1 MKRSRHYSRGAHARN
16 VVKWGDGKNVEASL
30 RGDSEAV
37 LCRVLDSMANGVI
50 AIDREGTIFV
60 FNDAA
65 ARLLGV
71 EKGKALGRNLLS
83 IVPNSG
89 LVNVLRTGEAE
100 TGRPQPVGAR
110 TVIANRA
117 PMFRDGELI
126 GAVSVFQDVTEME
139 KMSRELDSTRALVRT
154 LEEVLS
160 GAGEW
165 MVVVDVNGIVTM
177 ISEEYAEFNGTTVA
191 DAVGKHVTEV
201 VENTRMHVVAKTG
214 VAEIGERQTIHGR
227 ALIVNRIPLRDGDRV
242 IGAYGRVVF
251 KTVEQLRELAS
262 KMNLLES
269 KVKYYEE
276 ELTHL
281 RGARYTFGS
290 IVGAGP
296 VITAA
301 KEEAERA
308 SRTDSTVLLRGETGT
323 GKELFAHAIHAAGP
337 RRAGPF
343 IKLNCAAVP
352 AELLESELFGYEE
365 GAFTGARRGGEPGKF
380 ELAAGGTLFLD
391 EIGDMPLP
399 MQAKLLRVLQE
410 KEVDRLGG
418 TGSRRLDLRLI
429 AATGR
434 NLEEMVGQGTF
445 RADLYYR
452 VNVIPIRI
460 PPLREHSEDLGAIA
474 EAFLARLSADT
485 GEPKRRLSG
494 ELLEILRAYPWHG
507 NVRELQNGLER
518 AVAMSPREVLR
529 PEHFPA
535 HLLRFGHGV
544 RKGAIPVS
552 AGADGEETPA
562 IAPGSLASVK
572 AEAERSAIVSA
583 LAAAGGNRTKAAE
596 LLRIHRVKLHE
607 KIKRFGIA
615 GPPGRNK

>member
-1 MKRSRHYSRGAHARN
+1 MPGQDVAYLDRLLDAM
-16 VVKWGDGKNVEASL
+16 AS
-30 RGDSEAV
+30 
-37 LCRVLDSMANGVI
+37 GVI
-50 AIDREGTIFV
+50 AIDREGTIRV
-60 FNDAA
+60 FNEAA
-65 ARLLGV
+65 VRLLGV
-71 EKGKALGRNLLS
+71 GKGKAIGRPLLS

-89 LVNVLRTGEAE
+89 LVNVLRSGEPE
-100 TGRPQPVGAR
+100 TGRPQPIGAR
-110 TVIANRA
+110 TVIADRA
-117 PMFRDGELI
+117 PIFRDGALI

-154 LEEVLS
+154 LEEVLA

-165 MVVVDVNGIVTM
+165 MLVVDANGIVTM
-177 ISEEYAEFNGTTVA
+177 ISEGYAEFNGTTVA
-191 DAVGKHVTEV
+191 EATGRHVTEV
-201 VENTRMHVVAKTG
+201 IENTRMHVVVKTG
-214 VAEIGERQTIHGR
+214 MAEIGERQTIRGR
-227 ALIVNRIPLRDGDRV
+227 ELIVNRIPLRDGDRV

-290 IVGAGP
+290 IVGAGAA
-296 VITAA
+296 ITAA

-337 RRAGPF
+337 RRTGPF

-365 GAFTGARRGGEPGKF
+365 GAFTGARKGGKPGKF

-418 TGSRRLDLRLI
+418 TGTRRIDLRLI

-434 NLEEMVGQGTF
+434 NLEELVGQGTF

-452 VNVIPIRI
+452 INVIPIRI
-460 PPLREHSEDLGAIA
+460 PPLRERQEDLRSLS

-485 GEPKRRLSG
+485 GEPKRRMSA
-494 ELLEILRAYPWHG
+494 ELLDILRAYPWPG

-518 AVAMSPREVLR
+518 AVAMSPGEVLS

-535 HLLRFGHGV
+535 HLLRSAPGA
-544 RKGAIPVS
+544 RKEVP
-552 AGADGEETPA
+552 
-562 IAPGSLASVK
+562 PGSLVAIK
-572 AEAERSAIVSA
+572 AEAERSAILSA
-583 LAAAGGNRTKAAE
+583 LAAVGGNRTKAAE

-607 KIKRFGIA
+607 KIRRYGIA
-615 GPPGRNK
+615 GPSAPNK

>member
-1 MKRSRHYSRGAHARN
+1 MQ
-16 VVKWGDGKNVEASL
+16 
-30 RGDSEAV
+30 GDSEAI
-37 LCRVLDSMANGVI
+37 LCRVLDSMTNGVI

-65 ARLLGV
+65 ARLLHV
-71 EKGKALGRNLLS
+71 GKEDALGKRLLD

-89 LVNVLRTGEAE
+89 LVSVLRTGAPE
-100 TGRPQPVGAR
+100 TGRPQQIGAR
-110 TVIANRA
+110 SVIADRA
-117 PMFRDGELI
+117 PIFRDGELI

-139 KMSRELDSTRALVRT
+139 KMSRELDSTRALART
-154 LEEVLS
+154 LEEVLA

-165 MVVVDVNGIVTM
+165 MVVVDANGIVTM

-191 DAVGKHVTEV
+191 DAVGKHVTQV
-201 VENTRMHVVAKTG
+201 IENTRMHTVVKTG
-214 VAEIGERQTIHGR
+214 TAEIGERMTIRGR
-227 ALIVNRIPLRDGDRV
+227 ALIVNRIPLKDGDRV

-290 IVGAGP
+290 IVGAGAA
-296 VITAA
+296 ITAA
-301 KEEAERA
+301 KAEAERA

-352 AELLESELFGYEE
+352 TELLESELFGYEE
-365 GAFTGARRGGEPGKF
+365 GAFTGARRGGKPGKF

-418 TGSRRLDLRLI
+418 TGSRRVDLRLI
-429 AATGR
+429 AATAR

-460 PPLREHSEDLGAIA
+460 PPLREHWEDLGAIA
-474 EAFLARLSADT
+474 ESFLARLSADT
-485 GEPKRRLSG
+485 GEPKRRLSA
-494 ELLEILRAYPWHG
+494 ELLEVLRTYPWPG

-535 HLLRFGHGV
+535 HLLRFGPGV
-544 RKGAIPVS
+544 RKESIPAPAGMEGEDTS
-552 AGADGEETPA
+552 AN
-562 IAPGSLASVK
+562 APGSLASVK
-572 AEAERSAIVSA
+572 AEAERSAILSA
-583 LAAAGGNRTKAAE
+583 LAAAGGNRTRAAE
-596 LLRIHRVKLHE
+596 LLGIHRVKLHE
-607 KIKRFGIA
+607 KIKRYGIA
-615 GPPGRNK
+615 SSSERQK

>member
-1 MKRSRHYSRGAHARN
+1 MR
-16 VVKWGDGKNVEASL
+16 GDGEAIL
-30 RGDSEAV
+30 G
-37 LCRVLDSMANGVI
+37 RVLDSMANGVI
-50 AIDREGTIFV
+50 AIDREGTIVV

-154 LEEVLS
+154 LEEVLA

-165 MVVVDVNGIVTM
+165 MVVVDANGIVTM

-191 DAVGKHVTEV
+191 DAVGKHATQVI
-201 VENTRMHVVAKTG
+201 ENTRMHVVAKTG

-290 IVGAGP
+290 IVGTGAAM
-296 VITAA
+296 TAA

-365 GAFTGARRGGEPGKF
+365 GAFTGARRGGKPGKF

-460 PPLREHSEDLGAIA
+460 PPLREHPEDLGAIA
-474 EAFLARLSADT
+474 EAFLARLSAET
-485 GEPKRRLSG
+485 GEPKRRLSA
-494 ELLEILRAYPWHG
+494 ELLDILRAYPWPG

-529 PEHFPA
+529 PEHFLG
-535 HLLRFGHGV
+535 HLRRLSHGV
-544 RKGAIPVS
+544 QREASPGAAEGDV
-552 AGADGEETPA
+552 EETRA
-562 IAPGSLASVK
+562 KVPGSLASVK
-572 AEAERSAIVSA
+572 AEAERSAILSA
-583 LAAAGGNRTKAAE
+583 LAAVGGNRTKAAE

-607 KIKRFGIA
+607 KIKRYGIT
-615 GPPGRNK
+615 GPSAPDM

>member
-1 MKRSRHYSRGAHARN
+1 
-16 VVKWGDGKNVEASL
+16 L
-30 RGDSEAV
+30 QGDSEAI

-50 AIDREGTIFV
+50 AIDREGTIIV

-71 EKGKALGRNLLS
+71 EKGKALGKNLLS

-100 TGRPQPVGAR
+100 TGRPQPVRSR

-154 LEEVLS
+154 LEEVLA

-165 MVVVDVNGIVTM
+165 MVVVDANGIVTM
-177 ISEEYAEFNGTTVA
+177 ISEEYARFNGTTVA
-191 DAVGKHVTEV
+191 DAVGKHATQVI
-201 VENTRMHVVAKTG
+201 ENTRMHVVAKTG

-290 IVGAGP
+290 IVGAGAA
-296 VITAA
+296 ITAA

-365 GAFTGARRGGEPGKF
+365 GAFTGARRGGKPGKF

-410 KEVDRLGG
+410 KEVDRVGG
-418 TGSRRLDLRLI
+418 TGSRRVDLRLI
-429 AATGR
+429 AATAR
-434 NLEEMVGQGTF
+434 NLEEMVGQGIF

-460 PPLREHSEDLGAIA
+460 PPLREHPEDLGAIA

-485 GEPKRRLSG
+485 GEPKRRLSA
-494 ELLEILRAYPWHG
+494 ELLEILRAYPWPG

-529 PEHFPA
+529 PEHFLG
-535 HLLRFGHGV
+535 HLLRFAHGSREEATPGTKEV
-544 RKGAIPVS
+544 
-552 AGADGEETPA
+552 DGEETWAMP
-562 IAPGSLASVK
+562 PGSLASVK
-572 AEAERSAIVSA
+572 AEAERSAILSA
-583 LAAAGGNRTKAAE
+583 LAAVGGNRTRAAE

-607 KIKRFGIA
+607 KIKRYGIA
-615 GPPGRNK
+615 GSSAPEK

>member
-1 MKRSRHYSRGAHARN
+1 M
-16 VVKWGDGKNVEASL
+16 
-30 RGDSEAV
+30 RGDSEAI

-50 AIDREGTIFV
+50 AIDREGAIVV

-71 EKGKALGRNLLS
+71 GKEEALGRRLLD

-89 LVNVLRTGEAE
+89 LVNVLRTGAPE
-100 TGRPQPVGAR
+100 TGRPQAIGAL

-154 LEEVLS
+154 LEEVLA

-165 MVVVDVNGIVTM
+165 MVVVDANGIVTM

-191 DAVGKHVTEV
+191 EAVGKHVTEV
-201 VENTRMHVVAKTG
+201 IENTRMHTVVKTG
-214 VAEIGERQTIHGR
+214 TAEIGERMTIHGR
-227 ALIVNRIPLRDGDRV
+227 ALIVNRIPLEDGDRI

-262 KMNLLES
+262 RMNLLES

-281 RGARYTFGS
+281 RGARYTFAS
-290 IVGAGP
+290 IVGAGAS
-296 VITAA
+296 ISAA
-301 KEEAERA
+301 KEEAVRA

-365 GAFTGARRGGEPGKF
+365 GAFTGARRGGKPGKF

-418 TGSRRLDLRLI
+418 TGSRRVDLRLI

-452 VNVIPIRI
+452 VNVIPVRI
-460 PPLREHSEDLGAIA
+460 PPLREHPEDLGAIA

-485 GEPKRRLSG
+485 AEQKRRLSP
-494 ELLEILRAYPWHG
+494 ELLDLLRAYPWPG

-535 HLLRFGHGV
+535 HLLRFAHGV
-544 RKGAIPVS
+544 RKEATPGA
-552 AGADGEETPA
+552 AEADGEETWA
-562 IAPGSLASVK
+562 KAPGSLASVK
-572 AEAERSAIVSA
+572 AEAERSAILSA
-583 LAAAGGNRTKAAE
+583 LAAVGGNKTRAAE
-596 LLRIHRVKLHE
+596 LLGIHRVKLHE
-607 KIKRFGIA
+607 KIKRYGIA
-615 GPPGRNK
+615 GPSGPKSNF

>member
-1 MKRSRHYSRGAHARN
+1 MPGQDLAFLDR
-16 VVKWGDGKNVEASL
+16 L
-30 RGDSEAV
+30 
-37 LCRVLDSMANGVI
+37 LDSMASGVI
-50 AIDREGTIFV
+50 AIDREGTIRV
-60 FNDAA
+60 FNEAA
-65 ARLLGV
+65 ARLLAV
-71 EKGKALGRNLLS
+71 EKGQAIGRPLLS

-89 LVNVLRTGEAE
+89 LVNVLRSGAPEK
-100 TGRPQPVGAR
+100 GRPQPIGAR
-110 TVIANRA
+110 TVIADRA
-117 PMFRDGELI
+117 PIFRDGVLI

-154 LEEVLS
+154 LEEVLA

-165 MVVVDVNGIVTM
+165 MVVVDANGFVTM

-191 DAVGKHVTEV
+191 EAMGRHVTEV
-201 VENTRMHVVAKTG
+201 IENTRMHVVVKTG
-214 VAEIGERQTIHGR
+214 AAEIGERQTIRGR
-227 ALIVNRIPLRDGDRV
+227 ELIVNRIPLKDGDRV

-262 KMNLLES
+262 KMNVLES

-290 IVGAGP
+290 IVGAGAA
-296 VITAA
+296 ITSA

-337 RRAGPF
+337 RRTGPF

-365 GAFTGARRGGEPGKF
+365 GAFTGARKGGKPGKF

-418 TGSRRLDLRLI
+418 TGTRRIDLRLI

-434 NLEEMVGQGTF
+434 NLEELVGQGTF

-452 VNVIPIRI
+452 INVIPIRI
-460 PPLREHSEDLGAIA
+460 PPLRERQEDLRSLS

-485 GEPKRRLSG
+485 GEPKRRISA
-494 ELLEILRAYPWHG
+494 ELLDILRAYPWPG

-518 AVAMSPREVLR
+518 AVAMSPGEVLS

-535 HLLRFGHGV
+535 HLLRSAPGA
-544 RKGAIPVS
+544 RKEV
-552 AGADGEETPA
+552 
-562 IAPGSLASVK
+562 APGSLVAIK
-572 AEAERSAIVSA
+572 AEAERSAILSA
-583 LAAAGGNRTKAAE
+583 LAAVGGNRTKAAE

-607 KIKRFGIA
+607 KIRRYGI
-615 GPPGRNK
+615 PGISTPNK

>member
-1 MKRSRHYSRGAHARN
+1 VPVQDVTFLDRLLDAM
-16 VVKWGDGKNVEASL
+16 AS
-30 RGDSEAV
+30 
-37 LCRVLDSMANGVI
+37 GVI
-50 AIDREGTIFV
+50 AIDREGTIRI
-60 FNDAA
+60 FNGAA

-71 EKGKALGRNLLS
+71 EKGEAIGRPLLS

-89 LVNVLRTGEAE
+89 LVNVLRTREPE
-100 TGRPQPVGAR
+100 TGRPQPIGAR
-110 TVIANRA
+110 SVIADRA
-117 PMFRDGELI
+117 PIFRDGELI

-139 KMSRELDSTRALVRT
+139 RMSRELDSTRALVRT
-154 LEEVLS
+154 LEEVLA

-165 MVVVDVNGIVTM
+165 MVVVDAGGIVTM
-177 ISEEYAEFNGTTVA
+177 ISEEYAEFNGTTVGE
-191 DAVGKHVTEV
+191 AVGKHVTEV
-201 VENTRMHVVAKTG
+201 IENTRMHTVVKTG
-214 VAEIGERQTIHGR
+214 TAELGERMTIHGR
-227 ALIVNRIPLRDGDRV
+227 ALIVNRIPLKEGDRI

-281 RGARYTFGS
+281 RGARHTFAS
-290 IVGAGP
+290 IVGTGAA
-296 VITAA
+296 ITAA

-352 AELLESELFGYEE
+352 ADLLESELFGYEE
-365 GAFTGARRGGEPGKF
+365 GAFTGARRGGKPGKF
-380 ELAAGGTLFLD
+380 ELAVGGTLFLD

-418 TGSRRLDLRLI
+418 TGTRRVDLRLI

-460 PPLREHSEDLGAIA
+460 PPLREHPEDLDAIA
-474 EAFLARLSADT
+474 EAFLARLSADI
-485 GEPKRRLSG
+485 GEPKRRLSAG
-494 ELLEILRAYPWHG
+494 LLDILRAYPWPG

-518 AVAMSPREVLR
+518 AMAMSTREDLR

-535 HLLRFGHGV
+535 HLIRFAHGA
-544 RKGAIPVS
+544 RTERTPEAAEACGQEAS
-552 AGADGEETPA
+552 AKAS
-562 IAPGSLASVK
+562 GSLASVK
-572 AEAERSAIVSA
+572 AEAERSAILSA
-583 LAAAGGNRTKAAE
+583 LAAVGGNRTKAAE

-607 KIKRFGIA
+607 KIKRYGIA
-615 GPPGRNK
+615 GPSGSKK

>member
-1 MKRSRHYSRGAHARN
+1 MGRKEVRVG
-16 VVKWGDGKNVEASL
+16 
-30 RGDSEAV
+30 GDSEAI
-37 LCRVLDSMANGVI
+37 LYRVLDSMADGVI
-50 AIDREGTIFV
+50 AIDREGTILV
-60 FNDAA
+60 FNAAA

-71 EKGKALGRNLLS
+71 GKEDALGKSLLS

-100 TGRPQPVGAR
+100 TGRPQPVGSR

-117 PMFRDGELI
+117 PMFRDGELV
-126 GAVSVFQDVTEME
+126 GAVSVFQDVTAME

-154 LEEVLS
+154 LEEVLA

-165 MVVVDVNGIVTM
+165 MVVVDANGVVTM

-191 DAVGKHVTEV
+191 DAVGKHVTQV
-201 VENTRMHVVAKTG
+201 IENTRMHVVAKTG

-227 ALIVNRIPLRDGDRV
+227 ALIVNRIPLKDGDRV
-242 IGAYGRVVF
+242 IGSYGRVVF
-251 KTVEQLRELAS
+251 KTVEQLRQLAS

-281 RGARYTFGS
+281 RGARYTFAS
-290 IVGAGP
+290 IVGAGAA
-296 VITAA
+296 ITAA

-365 GAFTGARRGGEPGKF
+365 GAFTGARRGGKPGKF
-380 ELAAGGTLFLD
+380 ELASGGTLFLD

-418 TGSRRLDLRLI
+418 TGSLRVDLRLI

-445 RADLYYR
+445 RSDLYYR

-460 PPLREHSEDLGAIA
+460 PPLREHPEDVGAIA
-474 EAFLARLSADT
+474 AAFLARLSAET
-485 GEPKRRLSG
+485 GEPKRRLSA
-494 ELLEILRAYPWHG
+494 ELLDILRAYSWPG

-518 AVAMSPREVLR
+518 AVAMSSREVLR
-529 PEHFPA
+529 AEHLPV
-535 HLLRFGHGV
+535 HLLRVAHGV
-544 RKGAIPVS
+544 RREAMPGETEAGGEGTS
-552 AGADGEETPA
+552 AK
-562 IAPGSLASVK
+562 APWSLASAK
-572 AEAERSAIVSA
+572 AEAERSSILSA
-583 LAAAGGNRTKAAE
+583 LAATKGNRTRAAE
-596 LLRIHRVKLHE
+596 LLGIHRVKLHE
-607 KIKRFGIA
+607 KIKRYGIA
-615 GPPGRNK
+615 DFSGPKE

>member
-1 MKRSRHYSRGAHARN
+1 
-16 VVKWGDGKNVEASL
+16 L
-30 RGDSEAV
+30 PGDSEAI
-37 LCRVLDSMANGVI
+37 LCRILDSMANGVI
-50 AIDREGTIFV
+50 AIDREGLIFV

-71 EKGKALGRNLLS
+71 GKEDALGRRLLD

-89 LVNVLRTGEAE
+89 LVNVLRTGAPE
-100 TGRPQPVGAR
+100 TGRPQAIGAR
-110 TVIANRA
+110 SVIADRA
-117 PMFRDGELI
+117 PIFRDGELI

-165 MVVVDVNGIVTM
+165 MVVVDASGIVTM
-177 ISEEYAEFNGTTVA
+177 ISEEYAKFNGTTVA
-191 DAVGKHVTEV
+191 DAVGKHVTQV
-201 VENTRMHVVAKTG
+201 IENTRMHTVVKTG
-214 VAEIGERQTIHGR
+214 TAEIGERMTIHGR
-227 ALIVNRIPLRDGDRV
+227 SLIVNRIPLKDNDRV

-262 KMNLLES
+262 RMNLLES

-281 RGARYTFGS
+281 RGVRYTFGS
-290 IVGAGP
+290 IVGAGAS
-296 VITAA
+296 ISAA

-365 GAFTGARRGGEPGKF
+365 GAFTGARRGGKPGKF

-410 KEVDRLGG
+410 KEVDRVGG
-418 TGSRRLDLRLI
+418 TGSRRVDLRLI
-429 AATGR
+429 AATAR
-434 NLEEMVGQGTF
+434 NLEKMVGQGTF

-460 PPLREHSEDLGAIA
+460 PPLREHPEDLGAIA

-485 GEPKRRLSG
+485 GERIRGISA
-494 ELLEILRAYPWHG
+494 ELLDVLRAYPWPG

-518 AVAMSPREVLR
+518 AVAMSPGETLR

-535 HLLRFGHGV
+535 HLLRFAHGV
-544 RKGAIPVS
+544 RTEGAPG
-552 AGADGEETPA
+552 ATGADAEERSA
-562 IAPGSLASVK
+562 KGPGSLASVK
-572 AEAERSAIVSA
+572 AEAERSAILSA
-583 LAAAGGNRTKAAE
+583 LAAVGGNRTRAAE

-607 KIKRFGIA
+607 KIKRYGIA
-615 GPPGRNK
+615 GPSGAEK

>member
-1 MKRSRHYSRGAHARN
+1 M
-16 VVKWGDGKNVEASL
+16 
-30 RGDSEAV
+30 RGDSEAI

-71 EKGKALGRNLLS
+71 EKGKALGKNLLS

-89 LVNVLRTGEAE
+89 LVNVLRTGDAEA
-100 TGRPQPVGAR
+100 GRPQPVGAR

-139 KMSRELDSTRALVRT
+139 KMSRELDSTRALART
-154 LEEVLS
+154 LEEVLA

-165 MVVVDVNGIVTM
+165 MVVVDANGIVTM

-191 DAVGKHVTEV
+191 DAVGKHVTQV
-201 VENTRMHVVAKTG
+201 IENTRMHVVAKTG
-214 VAEIGERQTIHGR
+214 VAEIGERMTIHGR
-227 ALIVNRIPLRDGDRV
+227 ALIVNRIPLKDGDRV

-251 KTVEQLRELAS
+251 KTVEQLRKLAS

-290 IVGAGP
+290 IVGAGAA
-296 VITAA
+296 ITAA
-301 KEEAERA
+301 KAEAERA

-323 GKELFAHAIHAAGP
+323 GKELFAHAIHAAGS

-365 GAFTGARRGGEPGKF
+365 GAFTGARRGGKPGKF

-460 PPLREHSEDLGAIA
+460 PPLREHPEDLGAIA

-485 GEPKRRLSG
+485 GEPKRRLSA
-494 ELLEILRAYPWHG
+494 ELLEILRAHPWPG

-535 HLLRFGHGV
+535 HLLRFVHGV
-544 RKGAIPVS
+544 RKEATPGTAV
-552 AGADGEETPA
+552 AEGEETWARP
-562 IAPGSLASVK
+562 PGSLASVK
-572 AEAERSAIVSA
+572 AEAERSAILSA
-583 LAAAGGNRTKAAE
+583 LAAVGGNRTKAAE

-607 KIKRFGIA
+607 KIRRYGIA
-615 GPPGRNK
+615 GPSAPEK

>member
-1 MKRSRHYSRGAHARN
+1 MPVQDVTFLDRLLDAM
-16 VVKWGDGKNVEASL
+16 AS
-30 RGDSEAV
+30 
-37 LCRVLDSMANGVI
+37 GVI
-50 AIDREGTIFV
+50 AIDREGTIRM
-60 FNDAA
+60 FNGAA

-71 EKGKALGRNLLS
+71 EKGEAIGRPLLS

-89 LVNVLRTGEAE
+89 LVNVLRSGEPE
-100 TGRPQPVGAR
+100 TGRPQPIGAR
-110 TVIANRA
+110 SVIADRA
-117 PMFRDGELI
+117 PIFRDGELI

-139 KMSRELDSTRALVRT
+139 RMSRELDSTRALMRT
-154 LEEVLS
+154 LEEVLA

-165 MVVVDVNGIVTM
+165 MVVVDAGGIVTM

-191 DAVGKHVTEV
+191 GAVGKHVTEV
-201 VENTRMHVVAKTG
+201 IENTRMHTVVKTG
-214 VAEIGERQTIHGR
+214 TAEIGERMTIHGR
-227 ALIVNRIPLRDGDRV
+227 ALIVNRIPLKDGDRI

-281 RGARYTFGS
+281 RGARHTFAS
-290 IVGAGP
+290 IVGAGAA
-296 VITAA
+296 ITAA

-352 AELLESELFGYEE
+352 TELLESELFGYEE
-365 GAFTGARRGGEPGKF
+365 GAFTGARRGGKPGKF

-418 TGSRRLDLRLI
+418 TGSRRVDLRLI
-429 AATGR
+429 AATAR

-460 PPLREHSEDLGAIA
+460 PPLREHPEDLGSIA
-474 EAFLARLSADT
+474 EAFLDRLSADT

-494 ELLEILRAYPWHG
+494 ELLEILRSCPWPG

-529 PEHFPA
+529 PEHFPV
-535 HLLRFGHGV
+535 HLLRFGHDARTERTPGV
-544 RKGAIPVS
+544 AEASGQEAS
-552 AGADGEETPA
+552 AK
-562 IAPGSLASVK
+562 APGSLASVK
-572 AEAERSAIVSA
+572 AEAERSAILSA
-583 LAAAGGNRTKAAE
+583 LAAVGGNRTRAAE

-607 KIKRFGIA
+607 KIKRYGIA
-615 GPPGRNK
+615 GPPVRGSS

>member
-1 MKRSRHYSRGAHARN
+1 ME
-16 VVKWGDGKNVEASL
+16 GK
-30 RGDSEAV
+30 SEAI
-37 LCRVLDSMANGVI
+37 LGRVLDAMANGVI

-71 EKGKALGRNLLS
+71 EKGKALGKSLLS

-154 LEEVLS
+154 LEEVLA

-165 MVVVDVNGIVTM
+165 MVVVDANGIVTM

-191 DAVGKHVTEV
+191 EAVGKHVTEV
-201 VENTRMHVVAKTG
+201 IENTRMHVVAKTG

-227 ALIVNRIPLRDGDRV
+227 SLIVNRIPLKDGDRV

-290 IVGAGP
+290 IVGAGAA
-296 VITAA
+296 ITAA

-323 GKELFAHAIHAAGP
+323 GKELFAHAIHAAGS

-365 GAFTGARRGGEPGKF
+365 GAFTGARRGGKPGKF

-410 KEVDRLGG
+410 KEVDRVGG
-418 TGSRRLDLRLI
+418 TGSRRVDLRLI

-460 PPLREHSEDLGAIA
+460 PPLREHPEDLGAIA

-485 GEPKRRLSG
+485 GEPNRRLSA
-494 ELLEILRAYPWHG
+494 EVLDILRAYPWPG

-535 HLLRFGHGV
+535 HLLRFAHGA
-544 RKGAIPVS
+544 RKEA
-552 AGADGEETPA
+552 
-562 IAPGSLASVK
+562 APGA
-572 AEAERSAIVSA
+572 AEAGGEGTMGEGSRVARLREGRSGAVRHPVGPRGGRGEQDEGGGASA
-583 LAAAGGNRTKAAE
+583 DPSRQAAREDQAVRDRGPSRAE
-596 LLRIHRVKLHE
+596 KVTNMVHIT
-607 KIKRFGIA
+607 I
-615 GPPGRNK
+615 

>member
-1 MKRSRHYSRGAHARN
+1 
-16 VVKWGDGKNVEASL
+16 L
-30 RGDSEAV
+30 RGDSEAI

-71 EKGKALGRNLLS
+71 EKGKALGKNLLS

-89 LVNVLRTGEAE
+89 LVNVLRTGDAEA
-100 TGRPQPVGAR
+100 GRPQPVGAR

-139 KMSRELDSTRALVRT
+139 KMSRELDSTRALART
-154 LEEVLS
+154 LEEVLA

-165 MVVVDVNGIVTM
+165 MVVVDANGIVTM

-191 DAVGKHVTEV
+191 DAVGKHVTQV
-201 VENTRMHVVAKTG
+201 IENTRMHVVAKTG
-214 VAEIGERQTIHGR
+214 VAEIGERMTIHGR
-227 ALIVNRIPLRDGDRV
+227 ALIVNRIPLKDGDRV

-251 KTVEQLRELAS
+251 KTVEQLRKLAS
-262 KMNLLES
+262 KMNLLKS

-290 IVGAGP
+290 IVGAGAA
-296 VITAA
+296 ITAA
-301 KEEAERA
+301 KAEAERA

-323 GKELFAHAIHAAGP
+323 GKELFAHAIHAAGS

-365 GAFTGARRGGEPGKF
+365 GAFTGARRGGKPGKF

-460 PPLREHSEDLGAIA
+460 PPLREHPEDLGAIA

-485 GEPKRRLSG
+485 GEPKRRLSA
-494 ELLEILRAYPWHG
+494 ELLEILRAHPWPG

-535 HLLRFGHGV
+535 HLLRFVHGV
-544 RKGAIPVS
+544 RKEATPGTAV
-552 AGADGEETPA
+552 AEGEETWARP
-562 IAPGSLASVK
+562 PGSLASVK
-572 AEAERSAIVSA
+572 AEAERSAILSA
-583 LAAAGGNRTKAAE
+583 LAAVGGNRTKAAE

-607 KIKRFGIA
+607 KIRRYGIA
-615 GPPGRNK
+615 GPSAPEK

>member
-1 MKRSRHYSRGAHARN
+1 MQ
-16 VVKWGDGKNVEASL
+16 
-30 RGDSEAV
+30 GDSEAI
-37 LCRVLDSMANGVI
+37 LCGVIDSMANGVI

-65 ARLLGV
+65 ERLLGM
-71 EKGKALGRNLLS
+71 EKGKALGKSLLS

-100 TGRPQPVGAR
+100 TGRPQAVGAR

-154 LEEVLS
+154 LEEVLG

-165 MVVVDVNGIVTM
+165 MVVVDANGIVTM

-191 DAVGKHVTEV
+191 DAVGKHATQVI
-201 VENTRMHVVAKTG
+201 ENTRMHVVAKTG

-227 ALIVNRIPLRDGDRV
+227 SLIVNRIPLKDGDRV

-281 RGARYTFGS
+281 RGARYTFAS
-290 IVGAGP
+290 IVGAGAA
-296 VITAA
+296 ISAA
-301 KEEAERA
+301 KAEAERA

-337 RRAGPF
+337 RRVGPF

-365 GAFTGARRGGEPGKF
+365 GAFTGARRGGKPGKF

-460 PPLREHSEDLGAIA
+460 PPLREHPEDLGAIA
-474 EAFLARLSADT
+474 EAFLARLSADA
-485 GEPKRRLSG
+485 GEPKRRLSA
-494 ELLEILRAYPWHG
+494 ELLGILRAYPWPG

-518 AVAMSPREVLR
+518 AVAMSPREVLE

-535 HLLRFGHGV
+535 HLMRYAHGMWKV
-544 RKGAIPVS
+544 ATPGAVEGGGEGRSAKG
-552 AGADGEETPA
+552 
-562 IAPGSLASVK
+562 PGSLASVK
-572 AEAERSAIVSA
+572 AEAERSAILSA

-596 LLRIHRVKLHE
+596 MLGIHRVKLHE
-607 KIKRFGIA
+607 KIKRYGIA
-615 GPPGRNK
+615 GSSGQKK

>member
-1 MKRSRHYSRGAHARN
+1 MQ
-16 VVKWGDGKNVEASL
+16 
-30 RGDSEAV
+30 GDSEAI
-37 LCRVLDSMANGVI
+37 LCRVIDSMANGVI

-71 EKGKALGRNLLS
+71 EKGKALGKSLLS

-154 LEEVLS
+154 LEEVLA

-165 MVVVDVNGIVTM
+165 MVVVDANGIVTM

-191 DAVGKHVTEV
+191 DAVGKHATEV
-201 VENTRMHVVAKTG
+201 IENTRMHVVAKTG

-227 ALIVNRIPLRDGDRV
+227 SLIVNRIPLKDGDRV

-281 RGARYTFGS
+281 RGARYTFAS
-290 IVGAGP
+290 IVGAGAA
-296 VITAA
+296 ITAA

-365 GAFTGARRGGEPGKF
+365 GAFTGARRGGKPGKF

-460 PPLREHSEDLGAIA
+460 PPLREHPEDLGAIA

-485 GEPKRRLSG
+485 GEPKRRLSA
-494 ELLEILRAYPWHG
+494 ELLEILRAYPWPG

-535 HLLRFGHGV
+535 HLLRFAHGA
-544 RKGAIPVS
+544 RKEATPGA
-552 AGADGEETPA
+552 AEADGEERSA
-562 IAPGSLASVK
+562 KAPGSLASVK
-572 AEAERSAIVSA
+572 AEAERSAILSA
-583 LAAAGGNRTKAAE
+583 LAAVGGNRTRAAE

-607 KIKRFGIA
+607 KIKRYGIA
-615 GPPGRNK
+615 GPSGPKK

>member
-1 MKRSRHYSRGAHARN
+1 M
-16 VVKWGDGKNVEASL
+16 
-30 RGDSEAV
+30 RGDSEAI
-37 LCRVLDSMANGVI
+37 LGRVLDSMANGVI
-50 AIDREGTIFV
+50 AIDREGTILV

-71 EKGKALGRNLLS
+71 AKEDALGKLLLS

-89 LVNVLRTGEAE
+89 LVNVLQTGEPEA
-100 TGRPQPVGAR
+100 GRPQPVGAR

-117 PMFRDGELI
+117 PMFRDGGLI

-139 KMSRELDSTRALVRT
+139 KMARELDSTRALART
-154 LEEVLS
+154 LEEVLA

-165 MVVVDVNGIVTM
+165 MVVVDAGGIVTM
-177 ISEEYAEFNGTTVA
+177 ISEEYALFNGTTVA
-191 DAVGKHVTEV
+191 DAVGKHVTQV
-201 VENTRMHVVAKTG
+201 IENTRMHVVAKTG
-214 VAEIGERQTIHGR
+214 VAEIGERQTIRGR
-227 ALIVNRIPLRDGDRV
+227 ALIVNRVPLNDGDRV

-290 IVGAGP
+290 IVGDGVA
-296 VITAA
+296 ISAA

-365 GAFTGARRGGEPGKF
+365 GAFTGARRGGKPGKF

-418 TGSRRLDLRLI
+418 TGSLRVDLRLI

-460 PPLREHSEDLGAIA
+460 PPLREHPEDLGAIA
-474 EAFLARLSADT
+474 EAFLARIEADT
-485 GEPKRRLSG
+485 GEPKRRLSTKLVG
-494 ELLEILRAYPWHG
+494 ILQSHAWPG
-507 NVRELQNGLER
+507 NVRELQNVLER
-518 AVAMSPREVLR
+518 AVTMSPGEILR
-529 PEHFPA
+529 PEHIPA
-535 HLLRFGHGV
+535 HLLRSASGIP
-544 RKGAIPVS
+544 RGAS
-552 AGADGEETPA
+552 
-562 IAPGSLASVK
+562 PGSLASVK
-572 AEAERSAIVSA
+572 AEAERSAILSA
-583 LAAAGGNRTKAAE
+583 LAAAGGNRTRAAE

-607 KIKRFGIA
+607 KIKRYGIA
-615 GPPGRNK
+615 GPSGAKSNY

>member
-1 MKRSRHYSRGAHARN
+1 MR
-16 VVKWGDGKNVEASL
+16 GDGETDL
-30 RGDSEAV
+30 R
-37 LCRVLDSMANGVI
+37 LVLDSMASGVI
-50 AIDREGTIFV
+50 AIDRDGTILV

-71 EKGKALGRNLLS
+71 EKGEALGRNLLS

-89 LVNVLRTGEAE
+89 LTNVLRTGEPE
-100 TGRPQPVGAR
+100 TGRPQRVGAR

-117 PMFRDGELI
+117 PMFRDGGLT

-165 MVVVDVNGIVTM
+165 MLVVDANGIVTM

-214 VAEIGERQTIHGR
+214 VAEIGEPQTIHGR
-227 ALIVNRIPLRDGDRV
+227 ELIVNRIPLKDGDRV
-242 IGAYGRVVF
+242 VGAYGRVVF
-251 KTVEQLRELAS
+251 KTVGQLRELAS

-290 IVGAGP
+290 IVGAGAA
-296 VITAA
+296 ITAA

-323 GKELFAHAIHAAGP
+323 GKELFAHAIHASGP

-352 AELLESELFGYEE
+352 ADLIESELFGYEE
-365 GAFTGARRGGEPGKF
+365 GAFTGARKGGKPGKF
-380 ELAAGGTLFLD
+380 EMATGGTLFLD

-418 TGSRRLDLRLI
+418 IRSRRVDLRLI
-429 AATGR
+429 AA
-434 NLEEMVGQGTF
+434 
-445 RADLYYR
+445 
-452 VNVIPIRI
+452 
-460 PPLREHSEDLGAIA
+460 
-474 EAFLARLSADT
+474 
-485 GEPKRRLSG
+485 
-494 ELLEILRAYPWHG
+494 
-507 NVRELQNGLER
+507 
-518 AVAMSPREVLR
+518 
-529 PEHFPA
+529 
-535 HLLRFGHGV
+535 
-544 RKGAIPVS
+544 
-552 AGADGEETPA
+552 
-562 IAPGSLASVK
+562 
-572 AEAERSAIVSA
+572 
-583 LAAAGGNRTKAAE
+583 
-596 LLRIHRVKLHE
+596 
-607 KIKRFGIA
+607 
-615 GPPGRNK
+615 

>member
-1 MKRSRHYSRGAHARN
+1 MQ
-16 VVKWGDGKNVEASL
+16 
-30 RGDSEAV
+30 GDSEAI
-37 LCRVLDSMANGVI
+37 LCRVIDSMANGVI

-71 EKGKALGRNLLS
+71 EKGRALGKNLLS

-100 TGRPQPVGAR
+100 TGRPQAVGAR

-154 LEEVLS
+154 LEEVLG

-191 DAVGKHVTEV
+191 DAVGKHATQVI
-201 VENTRMHVVAKTG
+201 ENTRMHVVAKTG
-214 VAEIGERQTIHGR
+214 AAEIGERQTIHGR
-227 ALIVNRIPLRDGDRV
+227 SLIVNRIPLKDGDRV

-281 RGARYTFGS
+281 RGARYTFAS

-296 VITAA
+296 SISAA

-337 RRAGPF
+337 RRVGPF

-365 GAFTGARRGGEPGKF
+365 GAFTGARKGGKPGKF

-391 EIGDMPLP
+391 EIGDMPLT

-434 NLEEMVGQGTF
+434 NLEEMVGQGAF

-485 GEPKRRLSG
+485 GEPKRRLSA
-494 ELLEILRAYPWHG
+494 ELLDILRACPWPG

-518 AVAMSPREVLR
+518 AVAMSSREVLE

-535 HLLRFGHGV
+535 HLLRFAHGMW
-544 RKGAIPVS
+544 KEAAPGA
-552 AGADGEETPA
+552 AEADGEERSA
-562 IAPGSLASVK
+562 KGPGSLASVK
-572 AEAERSAIVSA
+572 AEAERSAILSA
-583 LAAAGGNRTKAAE
+583 LAAVGGNRTKAAE

-607 KIKRFGIA
+607 KIKRHGIA
-615 GPPGRNK
+615 GPSGPEK

>member
-1 MKRSRHYSRGAHARN
+1 MP
-16 VVKWGDGKNVEASL
+16 
-30 RGDSEAV
+30 GDSEAI
-37 LCRVLDSMANGVI
+37 LSRVIDSMANGVI

-71 EKGKALGRNLLS
+71 EKGKALGKNLLS

-100 TGRPQPVGAR
+100 TGRPQAVGAR

-154 LEEVLS
+154 LEEVLG

-165 MVVVDVNGIVTM
+165 MVVVDANGIVTM

-191 DAVGKHVTEV
+191 DAVGKHATQVI
-201 VENTRMHVVAKTG
+201 ENTRMHVVAKTG

-227 ALIVNRIPLRDGDRV
+227 SLIVNRIPLKDGDRV

-281 RGARYTFGS
+281 RGARYTFAS
-290 IVGAGP
+290 IVGAGAA
-296 VITAA
+296 ISAA

-337 RRAGPF
+337 RRVGPF

-365 GAFTGARRGGEPGKF
+365 GAFTGARRGGKPGKF

-460 PPLREHSEDLGAIA
+460 PPLREHPEDLGAIA

-485 GEPKRRLSG
+485 GEPKRRLSAG
-494 ELLEILRAYPWHG
+494 LLGILRAYPWPG

-518 AVAMSPREVLR
+518 AVAMSPREVLE

-535 HLLRFGHGV
+535 HLLRFARGMEKGV
-544 RKGAIPVS
+544 DPGNDGIRRGGWFGEGPRVARRREGRSGAVRHPVGPRGGRGEQDEGG
-552 AGADGEETPA
+552 GAVEDPPCQTAREDKA
-562 IAPGSLASVK
+562 IRDRG
-572 AEAERSAIVSA
+572 
-583 LAAAGGNRTKAAE
+583 T
-596 LLRIHRVKLHE
+596 LRPEKVTFQIHV
-607 KIKRFGIA
+607 II
-615 GPPGRNK
+615 